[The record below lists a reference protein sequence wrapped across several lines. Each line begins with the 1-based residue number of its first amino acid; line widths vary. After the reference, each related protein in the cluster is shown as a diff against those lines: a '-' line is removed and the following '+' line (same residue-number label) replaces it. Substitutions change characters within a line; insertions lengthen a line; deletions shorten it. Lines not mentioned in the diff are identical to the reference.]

1 MKTKAQGL
9 PINVVIIAALGLAV
23 FVVLVIILTSQA
35 GTFSKNVLTCEA
47 KGGECVSE
55 NNCQY
60 QKTSFKCPQKENV
73 CCINPLS
80 R

>member
-1 MKTKAQGL
+1 MEKKAEGL

-23 FVVLVIILTSQA
+23 FVVLLIMFTSEA

-47 KGGECVSE
+47 KGGDCVAE
-55 NNCQY
+55 NSCEY
-60 QKTSFKCPQKENV
+60 QKTSFKCPTKGDV